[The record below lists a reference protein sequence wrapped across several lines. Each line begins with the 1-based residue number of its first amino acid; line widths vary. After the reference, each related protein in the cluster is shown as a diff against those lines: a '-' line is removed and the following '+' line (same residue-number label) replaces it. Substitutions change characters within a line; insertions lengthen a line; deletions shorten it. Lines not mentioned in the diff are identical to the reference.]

1 MPVVAGF
8 SKVLVAN
15 RGEIA
20 IRIFRTLREL
30 GIAPVAVYSEADCRS
45 LHVRAADEAYLLGP
59 GPPAE
64 SYLVQE
70 RVIDAAKRSGA
81 EAIHPGYGFL
91 AENAAF
97 ARAVEN
103 AGLTWI
109 GPPPD
114 AIDVMGSKVA
124 ARERMQ
130 AAGVPIIPG
139 TTEPVSTAEDV
150 RELGDELGWPIA
162 IKASAGGGGK
172 GLKVVRS
179 ADEVERAFESAR
191 REGEAY
197 FSDPAVYVERYL
209 EDPRHVEVQVLAD
222 AHGAVIHLG
231 ERDCTIQRR
240 HQKLVE
246 EMPSPAVSEG
256 LRERIGQIAVDAAR
270 AVGYRSAGTIEG
282 LLSQEGEYFFLEM
295 NTRIQVEHTVTEL
308 VTGLDLIREQVLIAA
323 GEPLWLRQEDL
334 RLTWHAIECRSN
346 ADDPSNGFLP
356 SPGRITSYREPAGPG
371 VRVDSGVGP
380 GTEISGLY
388 DPMVAKLCV
397 HDVDRERARR
407 RMLRALEEFEIG
419 GVMTLIG
426 FHLALLEH
434 ECFAEGATCHGVVES
449 EQLAK
454 RAAELS
460 DELSHK
466 ATSVGTGPDGSLG
479 VAAPRTVERALAAE
493 VDGRRYDV
501 TVTVPEPPHAELVRR
516 RRDRERAGG
525 AHAAARDAVV
535 TPMQGT
541 VLAVEVA
548 DGDEVLPGQVICVV
562 EAMKME
568 NEIAAHRAGVVTE
581 LSVEAGEPVSAGQ
594 VVCVLRQEGDAEA

>member
-30 GIAPVAVYSEADCRS
+30 GIVPVAVYSEADRDS
-45 LHVRAADEAYLLGP
+45 LHVRAANEAYLLGP
-59 GPPAE
+59 GPPGE
-64 SYLVQE
+64 SYLAQE

-81 EAIHPGYGFL
+81 QAIHPGYGFL

-97 ARAVEN
+97 ARAVED

-124 ARERMQ
+124 ARERME

-139 TTEPVSTAEDV
+139 TTEPVSTADGV
-150 RELGDELGWPIA
+150 RALGDELGWPIA

-172 GLKVVRS
+172 GLKVVSS

-197 FSDPAVYVERYL
+197 FSDSAVYVERYL

-246 EMPSPAVSEG
+246 ETPSPAVSEE
-256 LRERIGQIAVDAAR
+256 LRDRIGQIAVEAAR

-282 LLSQEGEYFFLEM
+282 LLSQDGEYFFLEM

-323 GEPLWLRQEDL
+323 GEPLWLRQEDV
-334 RLTWHAIECRSN
+334 RLSGHAIECRIN
-346 ADDPSNGFLP
+346 AEDPSNGFLP
-356 SPGRITSYREPAGPG
+356 APGRITGYVEPGGPG
-371 VRVDSGVGP
+371 VRVDSGVEAGS
-380 GTEISGLY
+380 EVVGLY
-388 DPMVAKLCV
+388 DPLIAKLCV
-397 HDVDRERARR
+397 HGVDREHARR
-407 RMLRALEEFEIG
+407 RMLRALGEYRIE
-419 GVMTLIG
+419 GVTSLLG
-426 FHLALLEH
+426 FHQALLEH
-434 ECFAEGATCHGVVES
+434 PCFAKGETCHGIVES
-449 EQLAK
+449 EQLAQ
-454 RAAELS
+454 RAE
-460 DELSHK
+460 ELSHR
-466 ATSVGTGPDGSLG
+466 ATT
-479 VAAPRTVERALAAE
+479 VAAAADGASTRERVVNAE
-493 VDGRRYDV
+493 LDGRRFELKLHL
-501 TVTVPEPPHAELVRR
+501 PEPPHAELVRR
-516 RRDRERAGG
+516 RRERVAAG
-525 AHAAARDAVV
+525 AHHGAARDAIV

-541 VLAVEVA
+541 VLNVEVEE
-548 DGDEVLPGQVICVV
+548 GQEVEAGQVLCVV

-568 NEIAAHRAGVVTE
+568 NEITAHRAGRVTE
-581 LSVEAGEPVSAGQ
+581 LSVEAGQAVKTGQ
-594 VVCVLRQEGDAEA
+594 VICVVQSE